1 MINFKSISYK
11 NFQSVGNAGMK
22 IDLDR
27 SPTTLI
33 GGPNGSGKCVD
44 KNTKI
49 NVQSN
54 NIITMDAF
62 EKFLETFR
70 K

>member
-1 MINFKSISYK
+1 MINFKSINYK

-33 GGPNGSGKCVD
+33 GGPNGAGKCVD
-44 KNTKI
+44 KLTKI
-49 NVQSN
+49 S
-54 NIITMDAF
+54 ISIED
-62 EKFLETFR
+62 EKILKKFNDFLCN
-70 K
+70 